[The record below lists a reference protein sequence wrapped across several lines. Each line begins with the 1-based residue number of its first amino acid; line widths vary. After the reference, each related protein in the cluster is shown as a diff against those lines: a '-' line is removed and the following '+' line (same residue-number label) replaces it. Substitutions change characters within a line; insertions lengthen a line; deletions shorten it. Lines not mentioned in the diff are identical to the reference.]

1 MPYPLSRART
11 GLRRLALC
19 SLLLA
24 APAFA
29 GPGGP
34 DHQHGPEPTATAL
47 PQSPRLVA
55 VSEAWQLVG
64 ILKGGALTLYLDR
77 QEDNAPASGATLD
90 LDIAGR
96 TVRAEPQPDGTFR
109 IPAEA
114 LGTGEVE
121 VLATVGGAAPDLLV
135 GTIRVPG
142 GAAAPAA
149 AHGHSHALSDFL
161 HRRVSVETVL
171 IALAGTGIGALAVG
185 FLFGRRR
192 AGVAA
197 LVLTLLAA
205 SPVAAGP
212 GGPDH
217 RHGPETA
224 TAEDGDAPRRRADGL
239 VFVPKPTQRLLEL
252 RTRRVTPED
261 AARHVTLL
269 GRVLPSPDAQAVV
282 QPATAGRIVAIDGT
296 LPRRGQAVRAGD
308 ALALVVPFAAAP
320 GEIAGA
326 ETLRAPADGV
336 IATVAMAQ
344 GQAVSPGQTLLEL
357 LDPARVRIEAE
368 AFAPLALA
376 PGAAASIGARGM
388 APVPAALL
396 GRAPAL
402 RGQAALLDFAPRG
415 ADHGLEIGRRVQVV
429 VELPERRAAIILP
442 RDAVVQAPN
451 GLPVVFRHAEPELF
465 EPRIVRFELLDSTRV
480 AILAGLQPG
489 EQVLVQGALLVNQIR

>member
-1 MPYPLSRART
+1 MLRLLSRARA

-24 APAFA
+24 APALA

-34 DHQHGPEPTATAL
+34 DHHHGPEPMAAAL

-55 VSEAWQLVG
+55 VSETWQLVG
-64 ILKGGALTLYLDR
+64 ILKGGALTLYLDQ
-77 QEDNAPASGATLD
+77 QEDNAPATDATLE

-96 TVRAEPQPDGTFR
+96 TVRAEPQPDGIFR

-121 VLATVGGAAPDLLV
+121 VLATIGGAAPDLLV

-142 GAAAPAA
+142 GAAASAA
-149 AHGHSHALSDFL
+149 AHGHSHAFSDFL

-171 IALAGTGIGALAVG
+171 IALAATGIGALALG
-185 FLFGRRR
+185 FLVGRRR

-197 LVLTLLAA
+197 LALTLLAA
-205 SPVAAGP
+205 SPATAGP

-217 RHGPETA
+217 SHGPEAA

-239 VFVPKPTQRLLEL
+239 IFVPKPTQRLLEL
-252 RTRRVTPED
+252 RTRRVAPGET
-261 AARHVTLL
+261 ARRVTLT

-282 QPATAGRIVAIDGT
+282 QPATAGRIVAIDGA

-308 ALALVVPFAAAP
+308 ALALVVPFAAAA

-326 ETLRAPADGV
+326 ETLRAPAGGV
-336 IATVAMAQ
+336 IATVALAQ
-344 GQAVSPGQTLLEL
+344 GQAVAPGQTLVEI

-368 AFAPLALA
+368 AFAPLPLA
-376 PGAAASIGARGM
+376 PAAAASIEARGM

-396 GRAPAL
+396 GRAPVL
-402 RGQAALLDFAPRG
+402 RGQAALLDFAPRA

-429 VELPERRAAIILP
+429 VELPERRTAIILP

-465 EPRIVRFELLDSTRV
+465 EPRIVRFEPLDATRV
-480 AILAGLQPG
+480 AILAGIEPG

>member
-1 MPYPLSRART
+1 MPHLFSRARS
-11 GLRRLALC
+11 GLRCLILC

-34 DHQHGPEPTATAL
+34 DHKHGPEPTATAL

-77 QEDNAPASGATLD
+77 QDDNAPASGATLD

-114 LGTGEVE
+114 LGTGEIE
-121 VLATVGGAAPDLLV
+121 VLATIGGAAPDLLV

-149 AHGHSHALSDFL
+149 AHGHSHALSNFL

-197 LVLTLLAA
+197 LAVALLAA

-217 RHGPETA
+217 QHGPETA

-252 RTRRVTPED
+252 RTRRVTPEE

-296 LPRRGQAVRAGD
+296 LPRRGQPVRAGD

-326 ETLRAPADGV
+326 ETLRAPVDGV
-336 IATVAMAQ
+336 IATVALSQ
-344 GQAVSPGQTLLEL
+344 GQAVSPGQTLVEI
-357 LDPARVRIEAE
+357 LDPGRVRIEAE
-368 AFAPLALA
+368 AFAPLPLA
-376 PGAAASIGARGM
+376 PGAAASIEARGM

-402 RGQAALLDFAPRG
+402 RGQAALLDFGPRG

-429 VELPERRAAIILP
+429 VELPERRTAIILP

-465 EPRIVRFELLDSTRV
+465 EPRVVRFEPLDATRV
-480 AILAGLQPG
+480 AILTGIEPG

>member
-1 MPYPLSRART
+1 MPHPLSRARA
-11 GLRRLALC
+11 GLRRLVLC

-24 APAFA
+24 APAIA

-34 DHQHGPEPTATAL
+34 DHSHGPEPTAAVR

-55 VSEAWQLVG
+55 VSETWQLVG

-77 QEDNAPASGATLD
+77 QEDNAPAEGVTLD
-90 LDIAGR
+90 LDIAGNK
-96 TVRAEPQPDGTFR
+96 VRAEAQPDSTFR
-109 IPAEA
+109 LPAEA

-121 VLATVGGAAPDLLV
+121 VLATIGGATPDLLV

-149 AHGHSHALSDFL
+149 AHGHSHALGDFL

-171 IALAGTGIGALAVG
+171 MALAGTGLASLALG
-185 FLFGRRR
+185 FLVGRRR
-192 AGVAA
+192 AGAAA
-197 LVLTLLAA
+197 LAFALLAV
-205 SPVAAGP
+205 SPAAAGP

-217 RHGPETA
+217 QHGPETA

-239 VFVPKPTQRLLEL
+239 IFVPKPTQRLLEL
-252 RTRRVTPED
+252 RTRRVAPEET
-261 AARHVTLL
+261 ARRVTLA

-282 QPATAGRIVAIDGT
+282 QPATAGRIVAIDGV

-308 ALALVVPFAAAP
+308 ALALVMPVSAAP
-320 GEIAGA
+320 GEVAGA
-326 ETLRAPADGV
+326 ETLRAPSDGV
-336 IATVAMAQ
+336 IATVALAQ
-344 GQAVSPGQTLLEL
+344 GQVVAPGQTLAEI
-357 LDPARVRIEAE
+357 LDPARVWIEAE
-368 AFAPLALA
+368 AFAPLPLA
-376 PGAAASIGARGM
+376 PGAAASIEARSL

-402 RGQAALLDFAPRG
+402 RGQTELLDFAPRA
-415 ADHGLEIGRRVQVV
+415 ADHGLEIGRRVQVA
-429 VELPERRAAIILP
+429 VELPERRSAIILP

-465 EPRIVRFELLDSTRV
+465 EPRVVRFEPLDATRV
-480 AILAGLQPG
+480 AILAGIEQG

>member
-1 MPYPLSRART
+1 MPRLLSRARA

-24 APAFA
+24 APALA

-34 DHQHGPEPTATAL
+34 DHHHGPEPTAAAL

-77 QEDNAPASGATLD
+77 QEDNAPATDATLE

-121 VLATVGGAAPDLLV
+121 VLATIGGAAPDLLV

-142 GAAAPAA
+142 RTAAPAT
-149 AHGHSHALSDFL
+149 AHGHSHAFSDFL

-171 IALAGTGIGALAVG
+171 IALAATGVGALAIG
-185 FLFGRRR
+185 FLVGRRR

-197 LVLTLLAA
+197 LALTLLAA
-205 SPVAAGP
+205 SPVTAGP

-217 RHGPETA
+217 SHGPETA

-252 RTRRVTPED
+252 RTRRVAPEET
-261 AARHVTLL
+261 ARRVTLT

-282 QPATAGRIVAIDGT
+282 QPATAGRIVAIDGA

-336 IATVAMAQ
+336 VAAVTLTQ
-344 GQAVSPGQTLLEL
+344 GQTVSPGQTLVDI

-368 AFAPLALA
+368 AFAPLPLA
-376 PGAAASIGARGM
+376 PAAAASIEARGM

-396 GRAPAL
+396 GRAPVL
-402 RGQAALLDFAPRG
+402 RGQAALLDFAPRA

-429 VELPERRAAIILP
+429 VELPERRTAIILP
-442 RDAVVQAPN
+442 RDAVVQAAG

-465 EPRIVRFELLDSTRV
+465 EPRIVRFEPLDATRV
-480 AILAGLQPG
+480 AILAGIEPG

>member
-1 MPYPLSRART
+1 MRHLLSRAPA

-34 DHQHGPEPTATAL
+34 DHQHGPGPTAAAL

-55 VSEAWQLVG
+55 VSESWQLVG

-77 QEDNAPASGATLD
+77 QEDNAPATDVTLD

-96 TVRAEPQPDGTFR
+96 TVRAEAQADGTFR

-121 VLATVGGAAPDLLV
+121 VLATIGGATPDLLV

-142 GAAAPAA
+142 GAAAPVA
-149 AHGHSHALSDFL
+149 AHGHTHTLGDFL

-171 IALAGTGIGALAVG
+171 VALAGTGLAGLTLG
-185 FLFGRRR
+185 FLVGRRR
-192 AGVAA
+192 AGAAA
-197 LVLTLLAA
+197 LALALLAA
-205 SPVAAGP
+205 APAAAGP

-217 RHGPETA
+217 QHGPETA

-252 RTRRVTPED
+252 RTRRVAPEET
-261 AARHVTLL
+261 ARRVTLA
-269 GRVLPSPDAQAVV
+269 GRVLPNPDAQAVV
-282 QPATAGRIVAIDGT
+282 QPATAGRIVAIDGA

-308 ALALVVPFAAAP
+308 ALALVVPLAAAP
-320 GEIAGA
+320 GEIASA

-336 IATVAMAQ
+336 IATVALAR
-344 GQAVSPGQTLLEL
+344 GQVVAPGQTLVEI

-368 AFAPLALA
+368 AFAPLPLA
-376 PGAAASIGARGM
+376 PTASASIEARGM

-402 RGQAALLDFAPRG
+402 RGQAALLDFAPRSP
-415 ADHGLEIGRRVQVV
+415 DHGLEIGRRVQVV
-429 VELPERRAAIILP
+429 VELPEPRRAIILP

-451 GLPVVFRHAEPELF
+451 GLPIVFRHAEPELF
-465 EPRIVRFELLDSTRV
+465 EPRIVRFEPLDVTRV
-480 AILAGLQPG
+480 AIIAGVEPG

>member
-1 MPYPLSRART
+1 MPHPLSRARA

-34 DHQHGPEPTATAL
+34 DHQHGPEPAAAAL

-55 VSEAWQLVG
+55 VSETWQLVG
-64 ILKGGALTLYLDR
+64 ILKAGALTLYLDR
-77 QEDNAPASGATLD
+77 QEDNAPARDATLD

-109 IPAEA
+109 VPAEA

-121 VLATVGGAAPDLLV
+121 VLATIGGAAPDLLV

-142 GAAAPAA
+142 GAAGPAA
-149 AHGHSHALSDFL
+149 AHGPSHALGDFL

-171 IALAGTGIGALAVG
+171 VALAGTGLAGLALG
-185 FLFGRRR
+185 FVLGRRR
-192 AGVAA
+192 TGAAA
-197 LVLTLLAA
+197 LALALLAV
-205 SPVAAGP
+205 SPAMAGP

-217 RHGPETA
+217 SHGPETA

-252 RTRRVTPED
+252 RTRRVAPEET
-261 AARHVTLL
+261 ARRVTLA

-282 QPATAGRIVAIDGT
+282 QPATAGRIVAIDGA
-296 LPRRGQAVRAGD
+296 LPRRGQAVRAGE

-336 IATVAMAQ
+336 IAAVALAR
-344 GQAVSPGQTLLEL
+344 GQAVSPGQTLVEI
-357 LDPARVRIEAE
+357 LDPTRVRIEAE
-368 AFAPLALA
+368 AFAPLPLA
-376 PGAAASIGARGM
+376 PAAAASIEARGM
-388 APVPAALL
+388 SPVPAALL

-402 RGQAALLDFAPRG
+402 RGQATLLDFAPRA

-429 VELPERRAAIILP
+429 VELPERRTAIILP
-442 RDAVVQAPN
+442 RDAVVVAPN

-465 EPRIVRFELLDSTRV
+465 EPRIVRFEKLDATRV
-480 AILAGLQPG
+480 VLLAGIEPG